1 MKNYYKILQLP
12 LLSSIDE
19 VRRSYKILA
28 LKYHPDKNNNQRFY
42 VDYFT
47 EINEAYKFLSSDIDK
62 CNYDV
67 FIRQNPDF
75 FKDSSMVV
83 FDNSKHDTN
92 KQNQFSQENPNNPSN
107 SRNWMPN
114 LIYIVL
120 AVFCIFVFAYFVF
133 FTTNQKVE
141 NLDAGKNTVVHDFQ
155 NARRDFNYAD
165 SLNNLNKV
173 EQHIPENLVEIESS
187 QTTKQVAH
195 SDCGK
200 ISVFVQDG
208 SLTLI
213 NKNNNAVFRVNVKL
227 SKKKISYIGGERFE
241 GIDFVDKAWF
251 NIGPGPTTVI
261 FSDPNLEGA
270 WVESCE

>member
-42 VDYFT
+42 VDYFS
-47 EINEAYKFLSSDIDK
+47 EINEAYKFLSSEIDK
-62 CNYDV
+62 YNYDV

-75 FKDSSMVV
+75 FKDLSVV
-83 FDNSKHDTN
+83 VLDDSKHDAN
-92 KQNQFSQENPNNPSN
+92 KQNQFTQENSN
-107 SRNWMPN
+107 DPGNSGNWMPN
-114 LIYIVL
+114 LTYILL
-120 AVFCIFVFAYFVF
+120 AVFCIFLLAYFVF
-133 FTTNQKVE
+133 SKNKQEVE
-141 NLDAGKNTVVHDFQ
+141 NLDVGKNTEVQDFQ
-155 NARRDFNYAD
+155 NARRDFNYTD
-165 SLNNLNKV
+165 SLNNLNQV
-173 EQHIPENLVEIESS
+173 EQHIPEKSVEIEGS
-187 QTTKQVAH
+187 QTTKLESR

-200 ISVFVQDG
+200 ISVLVQDG

-261 FSDPNLEGA
+261 FGDPNLEGA

>member
-42 VDYFT
+42 VDYFS

-62 CNYDV
+62 YNYDV

-75 FKDSSMVV
+75 FKDSGVVV
-83 FDNSKHDTN
+83 FDDSKHYNN
-92 KQNQFSQENPNNPSN
+92 KQNQSTKENSN
-107 SRNWMPN
+107 DPGNSGNWMPN
-114 LIYIVL
+114 FLYILL
-120 AVFCIFVFAYFVF
+120 AVFCIFIFAYFVF
-133 FTTNQKVE
+133 SSKKREVQ
-141 NLDAGKNTVVHDFQ
+141 NLNIDKNTEIQDFQ
-155 NARRDFNYAD
+155 NARRDFNYSD
-165 SLNNLNKV
+165 SLNNLNKL
-173 EQHIPENLVEIESS
+173 EQHKSEQSVETHGSQTSKIESR
-187 QTTKQVAH
+187 

-200 ISVFVQDG
+200 ISVLVQDG
-208 SLTLI
+208 SLTII
-213 NKNNNAVFRVNVKL
+213 NKNINTVFRVNIKL

-241 GIDFVDKAWF
+241 LTDLVDKVWF
-251 NIGPGPTTVI
+251 NISPGPTTVI
-261 FSDPNLEGA
+261 FSDSNLEDA